1 MSFFSLLRMIT
12 SRPKITTAN
21 MKSFQRTELIGIEI
35 KYKCYDIFDKELTF
49 PFSIK
54 SIGSLLY

>member
-1 MSFFSLLRMIT
+1 
-12 SRPKITTAN
+12 